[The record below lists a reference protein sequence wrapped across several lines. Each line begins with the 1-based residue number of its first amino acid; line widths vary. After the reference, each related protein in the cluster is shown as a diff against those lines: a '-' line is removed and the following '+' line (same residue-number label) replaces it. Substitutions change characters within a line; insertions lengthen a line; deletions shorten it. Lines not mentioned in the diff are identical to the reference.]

1 MVFEGMEGFDLQSA
15 HRHPPLIDTPTSAV
29 GNPGA
34 SALFPLHDKVDA
46 MGRTALHHA
55 ARMGN
60 AHACRA
66 LLASGCAIDRR
77 DIHGRSAADH
87 ARSAGHFDLAAALEG
102 RRESPEEVAA
112 RQPLD
117 VRELVGLV
125 GDNRSI
131 IEQLIAK
138 RRLNARDVKG
148 DTPLHIIARRGK
160 MQIAD
165 LLLRSGADL
174 HATNIEG
181 STPAEVAGANGHT
194 LMAALLSAAAGND
207 AVPEGGVHL
216 EPDPAE
222 AVSIQ
227 QDNLPAV
234 SVDLDML
241 DALEFDGELAAEE
254 FHAGSD
260 HKEARGDFD
269 RVAGVLQIST
279 GEDEASI
286 EWEPPGLRGN
296 IEGDGIGEYRPPE
309 KSDEGEEALRGRRG
323 LRRAARPS
331 CWRRFHIEQA
341 GCAEI
346 VERVVTRG
354 LFTDDDIDNLLGQC
368 RGRFDATDLGLNIRR
383 EFEAAG
389 LAHAQDAETDLW
401 DAPCDV
407 EAQELVE
414 AVIATCS
421 RASALPGATEPVPG
435 VVAAQGL
442 TSTLVD
448 TRRRMLAGLVE
459 SPRAIDIILYMA
471 ERVMTGEIEAQ
482 AITAH
487 DYSPNNPTAE
497 SQQFVQAVEVL
508 QNAREGVAGG
518 SGKAIRSSINAVE
531 ALELRMEF
539 LRDVACVMG
548 ETPDLRKLA
557 SELAGNLED
566 FDKGS
571 EALLIAF
578 LPLCRRYAAQQA
590 TDEEDQ
596 EDLFQA
602 GFFGLN
608 RAVARFQPEPARDFQ
623 AFASVWLRQTIVRWR
638 QDEGR
643 LVRVPAHRH
652 EALVKWQRALEL
664 LEARHL
670 RSPTLDEMAAELEW
684 SPDDVQRL
692 ARIPRE
698 AVDFD
703 SLAEEADSDGE
714 SEVPDGVRVADIVR
728 LVNDEL
734 DQLPDREAD
743 VIRRRYGI
751 GFDDEMTLEEVGQ
764 IYGVTRERIRQIE
777 AKGFRRLMHPARMRY
792 LSRAL

>member
-15 HRHPPLIDTPTSAV
+15 HCHPPLIDTPTSV
-29 GNPGA
+29 DNPGA
-34 SALFPLHDKVDA
+34 SAVFPPHDKVDA

-55 ARMGN
+55 ASAGN

-66 LLASGCAIDRR
+66 VLASGCATDRL

-148 DTPLHIIARRGK
+148 DTPLHIVARRGK

-165 LLLRSGADL
+165 QLLRSGADL
-174 HATNIEG
+174 HAANLDG
-181 STPAEVAGANGHT
+181 RTPAEVAEAHGHA

-207 AVPEGGVHL
+207 AIPDPVVHL
-216 EPDPAE
+216 ERLPTE
-222 AVSIQ
+222 ADSIP
-227 QDNLPAV
+227 QDNPPV
-234 SVDLDML
+234 ISVDVDML
-241 DALEFDGELAAEE
+241 DALEFEGELAAEE

-260 HKEARGDFD
+260 HQEARGDFD

-286 EWEPPGLRGN
+286 EWEPPALRGN
-296 IEGDGIGEYRPPE
+296 IEGDGIGEYRSPE

-331 CWRRFHIEQA
+331 CWRRFHIEEA

-346 VERVVTRG
+346 VERVVTNG
-354 LFTDDDIDNLLGQC
+354 HFTDDDIDDLLGQC
-368 RGRFDATDLGLNIRR
+368 RGRFDATDLRLNIRR
-383 EFEAAG
+383 EFEASG
-389 LAHAQDAETDLW
+389 LVHAEDVETDLW
-401 DAPCDV
+401 DVPCSVD
-407 EAQELVE
+407 AQELVE

-421 RASALPGATEPVPG
+421 RNSALPGATEPVPG
-435 VVAAQGL
+435 VVAAQSL

-487 DYSPNNPTAE
+487 DYSPNHPTAE

-548 ETPDLRKLA
+548 ETPELRKLA
-557 SELAGNLED
+557 IELAGNLED

-590 TDEEDQ
+590 TDDEDQ
-596 EDLFQA
+596 EEVFQA
-602 GFFGLN
+602 GFFGLS

-643 LVRVPAHRH
+643 LVRVPVHRH

-664 LEARHL
+664 LEARCL
-670 RSPTLDEMAAELEW
+670 RLPTLDEMAAELEW

-714 SEVPDGVRVADIVR
+714 SGVPESVRVADIVR
-728 LVNDEL
+728 LINDEL
-734 DQLPDREAD
+734 EQLPDREAD

-751 GFDDEMTLEEVGQ
+751 DFEDEMTLEEVGQ

-792 LSRAL
+792 LSRAV

>member
-1 MVFEGMEGFDLQSA
+1 MTFDVTEGFDLHSA
-15 HRHPPLIDTPTSAV
+15 HRHPPRIDTSASV
-29 GNPGA
+29 DNPGA
-34 SALFPLHDKVDA
+34 STVLPLHDKVDA
-46 MGRTALHHA
+46 IGRTALHHA
-55 ARMGN
+55 ASAGN

-66 LLASGCAIDRR
+66 VLASGCATDRL

-102 RRESPEEVAA
+102 RSESPEEEIA
-112 RQPLD
+112 RRPLE

-125 GDNRSI
+125 GDNHSV

-148 DTPLHIIARRGK
+148 DTPLHIAARRGK

-174 HATNIEG
+174 YAVNLAG
-181 STPAEVAGANGHT
+181 RTPAEVAAASGHT
-194 LMAALLSAAAGND
+194 LMSALLSAAAGSD
-207 AVPEGGVHL
+207 AAPADGVQPGSHSPEAAGI
-216 EPDPAE
+216 PSDDPP
-222 AVSIQ
+222 IF
-227 QDNLPAV
+227 
-234 SVDLDML
+234 SVDADLL

-254 FHAGSD
+254 FHDRSD
-260 HKEARGDFD
+260 HQEARADFG

-286 EWEPPGLRGN
+286 EWEPPALRGN

-309 KSDEGEEALRGRRG
+309 KSDEGEGALRGRRG

-331 CWRRFHIEQA
+331 CWRRFHIEEA
-341 GCAEI
+341 GCVEI
-346 VERVVTRG
+346 VERIVTDG
-354 LFTDDDIDNLLGQC
+354 HFTDDDIDDLLGQC
-368 RGRFDATDLGLNIRR
+368 RGRFDATDLRLNIRR
-383 EFEAAG
+383 EFEASG
-389 LAHAQDAETDLW
+389 LVHAEDVETVLPDL
-401 DAPCDV
+401 PCDV

-421 RASALPGATEPVPG
+421 RNSALPGATEPVPG
-435 VVAAQGL
+435 VVAAQSL
-442 TSTLVD
+442 TSTLVE

-459 SPRAIDIILYMA
+459 SPRAVDIILYMA

-487 DYSPNNPTAE
+487 DYSPNRPTAE
-497 SQQFVQAVEVL
+497 SQKFIQAIEDL
-508 QNAREGVAGG
+508 QNARDGVVSG
-518 SGKAIRSSINAVE
+518 SGRAIRNAISAVE

-557 SELAGNLED
+557 IELAGNLED

-590 TDEEDQ
+590 TDDEEQ
-596 EDLFQA
+596 EDVFQA
-602 GFFGLN
+602 GIFGLK
-608 RAVARFQPEPARDFQ
+608 RAVVRFRPELAGHFITY
-623 AFASVWLRQTIVRWR
+623 ASFWLRQVVVRWR
-638 QDEGR
+638 QEEGQI
-643 LVRVPAHRH
+643 VRVPVHRQ
-652 EALVKWQRALEL
+652 EAITRWSRAQEL
-664 LEARHL
+664 LETRHL
-670 RSPTLDEMAAELEW
+670 RAPTLDEMAAELEW
-684 SPDDVQRL
+684 AVDDVQKL

-703 SLAEEADSDGE
+703 SLVDEFDSDGE
-714 SEVPDGVRVADIVR
+714 SGLPESVRVADVTR
-728 LVNDEL
+728 LINDEL

-743 VIRRRYGI
+743 VIRRRFGI
-751 GFDDEMTLEEVGQ
+751 GFEDEMTLEEVGQ

-792 LSRAL
+792 LGRAL

>member
-15 HRHPPLIDTPTSAV
+15 HRHPPLIDPPTSV

-34 SALFPLHDKVDA
+34 SAVFSPHDKVDA
-46 MGRTALHHA
+46 TGRTALHHA

-66 LLASGCAIDRR
+66 LLASGCATDRQ
-77 DIHGRSAADH
+77 DLHGRSAADH

-102 RRESPEEVAA
+102 RRESPEEVMA

-148 DTPLHIIARRGK
+148 DTPLHIVARRGK

-165 LLLRSGADL
+165 LLLSSGADL
-174 HATNIEG
+174 HATNLDG
-181 STPAEVAGANGHT
+181 RTPAEVAEAAGHA
-194 LMAALLSAAAGND
+194 LMAALLSAAAGNVV
-207 AVPEGGVHL
+207 AVGDVEQPGAY
-216 EPDPAE
+216 PSE
-222 AVSIQ
+222 AYSIG
-227 QDNLPAV
+227 QDTPLAI
-234 SVDLDML
+234 SVDMELL
-241 DALEFDGELAAEE
+241 ESLEFEGELAAGE

-260 HKEARGDFD
+260 HREARGDFD
-269 RVAGVLQIST
+269 RVADVLQIST
-279 GEDEASI
+279 GEDEASVD
-286 EWEPPGLRGN
+286 WEPTVLRGN

-309 KSDEGEEALRGRRG
+309 KSDDGEEAFRGRRG

-331 CWRRFHIEQA
+331 CWRRFHIEEA
-341 GCAEI
+341 GCVEI
-346 VERVVTRG
+346 VERVVANG
-354 LFTDDDIDNLLGQC
+354 HFTDDDIDDLLGQC
-368 RGRFDATDLGLNIRR
+368 RGRFDATDLRLNIRR
-383 EFEAAG
+383 NFEDSGLVHAEDVEAA
-389 LAHAQDAETDLW
+389 LW
-401 DAPCDV
+401 DLPCDV
-407 EAQELVE
+407 DAQELVE

-421 RASALPGATEPVPG
+421 RNSALPGAAEPVPG
-435 VVAAQGL
+435 VAAAQRL

-459 SPRAIDIILYMA
+459 SPQAVDIILYMA
-471 ERVMTGEIEAQ
+471 EKVISGELEAQ

-487 DYSPNNPTAE
+487 DYSPNHPTAE

-518 SGKAIRSSINAVE
+518 SGKAIRSAISAVE

-539 LRDVACVMG
+539 LRDVSCVMS
-548 ETPDLRKLA
+548 ETPELRKLA
-557 SELAGNLED
+557 TELAANLED

-590 TDEEDQ
+590 TEEEDQ

-608 RAVARFQPEPARDFQ
+608 RAVARFQPEPERDFQ
-623 AFASVWLRQTIVRWR
+623 AFVSVWLRQSIARWR

-652 EALVKWQRALEL
+652 EAIVKWQRAVEF
-664 LEARHL
+664 LEARCL
-670 RSPTLDEMAAELEW
+670 RSPTFAEMAAELGW
-684 SPDDVQRL
+684 SPDDVQKL

-698 AVDFD
+698 AIDFD

-714 SEVPDGVRVADIVR
+714 DGMPESVRVVDINR
-728 LVNDEL
+728 LINDEL
-734 DQLPDREAD
+734 DQLPTREAD

-751 GFDDEMTLEEVGQ
+751 GFEDEMTLEEVGQ
-764 IYGVTRERIRQIE
+764 IYCVTRERIRQIE